1 LEGIIGEMITIKD
14 YIRLLEGDAGI
25 IKLQTA
31 ELTMEDMLVQPPNG
45 GNCMLWVLGH
55 LTDNLTEI
63 LAIVGGQKPEKLP
76 DMSRFAR
83 GSKPITSFEADLL
96 TPEQLMAAYD
106 DLHQAILNRLGETDE
121 SYFDQ
126 ELELWP
132 GSKGTR
138 GWWAYFYSFHH
149 SYHIGQLEQ
158 LRNLAG
164 HTEHL
169 I

>member
-1 LEGIIGEMITIKD
+1 MITIKD

-31 ELTMEDMLVQPPNG
+31 ELTMEDMLLQPPNG

-55 LTDNLTEI
+55 LTDNLNDI
-63 LAIVGGQKPEKLP
+63 LNIVGGVSPENLL
-76 DMSRFAR
+76 DLSRFAR
-83 GSKPITSFEADLL
+83 GSQPITGVEADLL
-96 TPEQLMAAYD
+96 TPGQLLATYD

-121 SYFDQ
+121 SFFDQ

-132 GSKGTR
+132 GSKATR

-149 SYHIGQLEQ
+149 SYHIGQLEL